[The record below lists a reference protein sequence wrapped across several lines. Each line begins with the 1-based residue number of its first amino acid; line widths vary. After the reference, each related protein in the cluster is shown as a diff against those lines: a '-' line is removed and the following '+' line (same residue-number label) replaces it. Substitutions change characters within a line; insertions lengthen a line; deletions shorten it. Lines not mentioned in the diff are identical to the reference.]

1 MPLVLLTEYG
11 MQNLAPRHL
20 LKVIANSAA
29 DALLY
34 DLLIALTVSSVN
46 VAMPTVV
53 DM

>member
-1 MPLVLLTEYG
+1 LSFDGIWYAESG
-11 MQNLAPRHL
+11 ERHL